1 MSLYEGLKDAI
12 NFAKNA
18 GNSEVMQKLID
29 VQTQILEMQQKM
41 LDYHEVNQQLKSEN
55 TALKNSLEISKDVII
70 IKGYVYDKSNP
81 LDRGP
86 FCKVCWENNQKLM
99 PIVSIGKKT
108 PFRICNACGGKY
120 SDLPS
125 ENEIDK
131 IFAGTG
137 DG

>member
-29 VQTQILEMQQKM
+29 VQTQVLEMQQKM
-41 LDYHEVNQQLKSEN
+41 LELHEVNQQLKNEN
-55 TALKNSLEISKDVII
+55 ETLQKRMEISRDII
-70 IKGYVYDKSNP
+70 TYKGFVYDKENP

-99 PIVSIGKKT
+99 PIVRIARV
-108 PFRICNACGGKY
+108 PFSICNACEGKY
-120 SDLPS
+120 TNLPS
-125 ENEIDK
+125 DREIDELL
-131 IFAGTG
+131 
-137 DG
+137 DGVYDV